1 MDDRDWDTSQ
11 REVLNKYADD
21 ECVSILGA
29 SGTGKTLLLEEIAT
43 REIKAGRSVAFL
55 VHDRRAAHDSLLRL
69 TRSCG
74 ALSSD
79 VSVRSLSAFCYAIVQ
94 EFAEQTGRVRPELI
108 SGAEQDV
115 RLRDIIDSGA
125 VSFPDFLDEDVLGLS
140 SFRNELRNLITRAG
154 ELGLTP
160 EELGKLGEAYSQP
173 LWSATA
179 HAWSMYVERLAR
191 EEASASSVRPPLRSA
206 QRLDHSQ
213 LVSVA
218 VDMLAHWNEEAGA
231 SHISIKPVRPPHWDY
246 VFIDDLHNAPRS
258 IMELIVQLRRSGTRI
273 VCAGN
278 PDSSVQGFRGGVF
291 SLPLDIC
298 APEPAGIQARP
309 YVLTQ
314 RHRGGEKIARAMD
327 DISSHIRQPSLIKE
341 FRRLRSAAPGS
352 IDDTLVGK
360 SFANETEE
368 AAGIAGILRSW
379 HLRDGIAYSDMAVL
393 TRSRS
398 AHDEIRSELIR
409 RNVPVASIGSQRP
422 LAQHS
427 AVAGLIDL
435 ITLALDTGFHANS
448 AEKGAHLDSTQ
459 RAEKVRSVLLSSLF
473 ALSSFEVDM
482 LAQRL
487 YGYERAQGGAP
498 SKKDILA
505 VLVEDM
511 STQKSGIDSA
521 DRFRSIVSDIRASDR
536 GDNAEE
542 VLWRAWDSCNVAEQW
557 SHDACGNSEYSE
569 LANDNLDAILQLFA
583 FVQRE
588 ADRAPDVS
596 IAEVIERLKAQE
608 LPQDSLVGSSTK
620 EDSVTLITPASAQGR
635 EFSHLVI
642 AHLNEGVWP
651 NLTVRD
657 SLVHTG
663 ELSDVVLGR
672 YVPELSPAQR
682 FRGQISDVLDDELRQ
697 LYAGLGRAC
706 HSVVVTCVSN
716 SQSRPSRFFDVMG
729 FLKGDDSGAGESQ
742 SPVLEQCSGGASRFD
757 MTGLVGQLRR
767 YSHGEGQAAQRAR
780 QFLKD
785 LANKGVM
792 QAEPAR
798 WFDTYEPT
806 SCEGRTGII
815 PVSPSRVEAT
825 LECPLRGIMQGLGF
839 ENKADTRKADIGTI
853 IHEIAAEYKDG
864 GADMSKDELCQKM
877 LESFQEKFDAYC
889 GDAVD
894 AWEEQEKETY
904 SVTIERLAH
913 FLYERAHS
921 GEYGRVEAEYRFAF
935 DESGGR
941 IRGSIDR
948 LEIGEDA
955 SYIYDYKTGKT
966 VPSYAEAA
974 ENPQLQIY
982 QLAIARDAAI
992 PNASGAKLLYP
1003 NTSNKAMAERSQEG
1017 IDEEVVAGRIAAYV
1031 DYEKRG
1037 VIPART
1043 GDQCQ
1048 RCRYSA
1054 LCPLNAQ
1061 GRIFS

>member
-1 MDDRDWDTSQ
+1 MDDCDWDASQ
-11 REVLNKYADD
+11 REVLDTYRGY
-21 ECVSILGA
+21 ECISILGA
-29 SGTGKTLLLEEIAT
+29 PGTGKTALLEKIAT
-43 REIKAGRSVAFL
+43 REIKAGHAVAFL
-55 VHDRRAAHDSLLRL
+55 VHDRRAAHDSRLRL

-115 RLRDIIDSGA
+115 RLRDIINSGA
-125 VSFPDFLDEDVLGLS
+125 VSFPDFLDEDVLSLS

-154 ELGLTP
+154 ELGLSP
-160 EELGKLGEAYSQP
+160 EELEALGESYSQP

-179 HAWSMYVERLAR
+179 LLWSLYIERLEK

-213 LVSVA
+213 LISVA

-231 SHISIKPVRPPHWDY
+231 SNISIKPVRPPHWDY
-246 VFIDDLHNAPRS
+246 VVIDDLHNAPRS
-258 IMELIVQLRRSGTRI
+258 IMELIAQLRRSGTRI
-273 VCAGN
+273 ICAGN

-298 APEPAGIQARP
+298 SAPPRGIQARP
-309 YVLTQ
+309 YVLVQ
-314 RHRGGEKIARAMD
+314 RHRGGEKIAHAMGS
-327 DISSHIRQPSLIKE
+327 IAAHIRQPALIKE
-341 FRRLRSAAPGS
+341 FRQLRTATPGK
-352 IDDTLVGK
+352 INDTLTGK

-368 AAGIAGILRSW
+368 AAGIAGIIRSW
-379 HLRDGIAYSDMAVL
+379 HVRDGIAYGDMAVL
-393 TRSRS
+393 TRSHS
-398 AHDEIRSELIR
+398 AHEEIRRELIR
-409 RNVPVASIGSQRP
+409 RNVPVASIGSQRS
-422 LAQHS
+422 LAQHG
-427 AVAGLIDL
+427 AVASLIEF
-435 ITLALDTGFHANS
+435 IMLALDTSACSAS
-448 AEKGAHLDSTQ
+448 AEKGSSCGSAQ
-459 RAEKVRSVLLSSLF
+459 RAERVRAVLLSPLF
-473 ALSSFEVDM
+473 ALSSFEVDV

-487 YGYERAQGGAP
+487 YGYERSKGGKP

-505 VLVEDM
+505 VLAGNT
-511 STQKSGIDSA
+511 SAQKSGIDIA
-521 DRFRSIVSDIRASDR
+521 DTFRSIVADIRASDR

-542 VLWRAWDSCNVAEQW
+542 VLWCAWSGCNVAEQW
-557 SHDACGNSEYSE
+557 YRYACGDSEYSE

-596 IAEVIERLKAQE
+596 ITEVIKRLQAQE
-608 LPQDSLVGSSTK
+608 LPQDSLVGGSKK

-651 NLTVRD
+651 NVTVRD

-672 YVPELSPAQR
+672 YVPELSPSQR
-682 FRGQISDVLDDELRQ
+682 FHAQISDVLDDELRQ
-697 LYAGLGRAC
+697 LYAGIGRAC
-706 HSVVVTCVSN
+706 HSVVMTCVSN
-716 SQSRPSRFFDVMG
+716 SDSRPSRFFDVMG
-729 FLKGDDSGAGESQ
+729 FVKEDNDAGESQ
-742 SPVLEQCSGGASRFD
+742 SLVLEQCSGSASRCD

-780 QFLKD
+780 QLLKD

-815 PVSPSRVEAT
+815 SVSPSRVEAT

-839 ENKADTRKADIGTI
+839 EDKSDTRKAEIGTI

-864 GADMSKDELCQKM
+864 GAELCEDELRQKM
-877 LESFQEKFDAYC
+877 LESFHGKFDAYC

-904 SVTIERLAH
+904 TVVIERLAH
-913 FLYERAHS
+913 FLYERANS
-921 GEYGRVEAEYRFAF
+921 GEYKEVKAEYRFAF
-935 DESGGR
+935 DEAGGHV
-941 IRGSIDR
+941 RGSIDR
-948 LEIGEDA
+948 LEVGEGS

-966 VPSYAEAA
+966 IPTYAEAA
-974 ENPQLQIY
+974 DNSQLQIY
-982 QLAIARDAAI
+982 QLAITRDATI
-992 PNASGAKLLYP
+992 PNASGATLLYP
-1003 NTSNKAMAERSQEG
+1003 NTSNKTMVERSQEC
-1017 IDEEVVAGRIAAYV
+1017 IDEEAVTERIATYV

-1037 VIPART
+1037 VIPARA

-1048 RCRYSA
+1048 RCRYSV